1 MIDGHHI
8 EPEDAR
14 VTAALR
20 ALMASPQDPAYW
32 GALEAS
38 MLARLAEDEDWTAPF
53 ARWTSAGLIAA
64 ALAALI
70 TGAALVRTHDVEARE
85 MATLL
90 ETPVSFPARVATEV
104 TEPDGREATLRY
116 VIEP

>member
-8 EPEDAR
+8 EPEDSL

-20 ALMASPQDPAYW
+20 ALLAPPHDPAYW
-32 GALEAS
+32 SALEAA
-38 MLARLAEDEDWTAPF
+38 MLARLADDEDWTAPF
-53 ARWTSAGLIAA
+53 TRWKSAGLIAA
-64 ALAALI
+64 ALALLI
-70 TGAALVRTHDVEARE
+70 TGAALVRAHEVEARE
-85 MATLL
+85 MTTLL
-90 ETPVSFPARVATEV
+90 ETPLSFTARVAAEV

>member
-8 EPEDAR
+8 EPEDSR

-20 ALMASPQDPAYW
+20 ALLAPPQDPAYW
-32 GALEAS
+32 SALEAA
-38 MLARLAEDEDWTAPF
+38 MLMRLAEDEDWTAPF
-53 ARWTSAGLIAA
+53 ARWKSAGLIAA

-70 TGAALVRTHDVEARE
+70 TGAALARTHEVEARE

-90 ETPVSFPARVATEV
+90 ETPVSFTARVATEV

>member
-1 MIDGHHI
+1 MIDERHI
-8 EPEDAR
+8 EPQDPR
-14 VTAALR
+14 ISAALR
-20 ALMASPQDPAYW
+20 ALLAPPDDPAYW
-32 GALEAS
+32 SALEVT

-64 ALAALI
+64 AVAALI
-70 TGAALVRTHDVEARE
+70 TGAVLVRTHEVEARE

-90 ETPVSFPARVATEV
+90 ETPISFPARVAAEV
-104 TEPDGREATLRY
+104 TEPNGREATLRY

>member
-8 EPEDAR
+8 EPQDPR
-14 VTAALR
+14 ITAALR
-20 ALMASPQDPAYW
+20 AFVAPPGDAAYW
-32 GALEAS
+32 STLEAT

-70 TGAALVRTHDVEARE
+70 TGAALARTHDVEARE

-90 ETPVSFPARVATEV
+90 ETPISFPARVAAEV
-104 TEPDGREATLRY
+104 TEPGGREATLRY

>member
-1 MIDGHHI
+1 MNHEHHI

-14 VTAALR
+14 ITAALR
-20 ALMASPQDPAYW
+20 DLLAPPDDPAYW
-32 GALEAS
+32 SALEAG
-38 MLARLAEDEDWTAPF
+38 MLARLADDEDWTAPF

-64 ALAALI
+64 AVAALF
-70 TGAALVRTHDVEARE
+70 TGAVLARAHEVEARE

-90 ETPVSFPARVATEV
+90 ETPISFPARVAAEV
-104 TEPDGREATLRY
+104 TEPGGREATLRY

>member
-8 EPEDAR
+8 EPEDSR

-20 ALMASPQDPAYW
+20 ALVAAPHDPAYW
-32 GALEAS
+32 SALEAA
-38 MLARLAEDEDWTAPF
+38 MLMRLAEDEDWTAAF
-53 ARWTSAGLIAA
+53 TRWKSAGLIAA

-70 TGAALVRTHDVEARE
+70 TGAALVRTHEVEARE
-85 MATLL
+85 MTTLL
-90 ETPVSFPARVATEV
+90 ETPLSFTARVATEV

>member
-1 MIDGHHI
+1 MSEDRHS
-8 EPEDAR
+8 EPQDPR
-14 VTAALR
+14 ITAALR
-20 ALMASPQDPAYW
+20 ALLAAPDDAAYW
-32 GALEAS
+32 SALEAG
-38 MLARLAEDEDWTAPF
+38 MLARLAEDEDWAAPF

-70 TGAALVRTHDVEARE
+70 TGAVLARAHEVEARE

-90 ETPVSFPARVATEV
+90 ETPISFPARVAAEV
-104 TEPDGREATLRY
+104 TEPGGREATFRY

>member
-1 MIDGHHI
+1 MSEDRHI
-8 EPEDAR
+8 EPQDPR
-14 VTAALR
+14 ITAALR
-20 ALMASPQDPAYW
+20 ALLAPPGDPAYW
-32 GALEAS
+32 STLEAG
-38 MLARLAEDEDWTAPF
+38 MLARLAEEEDWAAPF

-70 TGAALVRTHDVEARE
+70 TGAVLARAHEVEARE

-90 ETPVSFPARVATEV
+90 ETPISFTARVAAEV
-104 TEPDGREATLRY
+104 TEPGGREATFRY

>member
-1 MIDGHHI
+1 MIDDHHI
-8 EPEDAR
+8 EPQDPR
-14 VTAALR
+14 ITAALR
-20 ALMASPQDPAYW
+20 ALLAPPDDPVYW
-32 GALEAS
+32 SALETV
-38 MLARLAEDEDWTAPF
+38 MLARLAADEDWTAPF

-70 TGAALVRTHDVEARE
+70 TGAALARTHEIEARA

-90 ETPVSFPARVATEV
+90 ETPISFPARVAAEV
-104 TEPDGREATLRY
+104 TEPGGREATLRY

>member
-8 EPEDAR
+8 EPQDPR
-14 VTAALR
+14 ITAALR
-20 ALMASPQDPAYW
+20 AFVAPPGDAAYW
-32 GALEAS
+32 SALEAT

-70 TGAALVRTHDVEARE
+70 TGAVLARTHDVEARE
-85 MATLL
+85 MAALL
-90 ETPVSFPARVATEV
+90 ETPISFPARVAAEV

>member
-8 EPEDAR
+8 EPEDPR
-14 VTAALR
+14 ITAALR
-20 ALMASPQDPAYW
+20 ALVAPPGDAAYW
-32 GALEAS
+32 GALEAA
-38 MLARLAEDEDWTAPF
+38 MLARLADDEDWTAPF

-70 TGAALVRTHDVEARE
+70 AGAALVRTQEVEARE
-85 MATLL
+85 MTTLL
-90 ETPVSFPARVATEV
+90 ETPMSYTARVATEV
-104 TEPDGREATLRY
+104 TEPDGREATLRF

>member
-8 EPEDAR
+8 EPEDPR
-14 VTAALR
+14 ITAALR
-20 ALMASPQDPAYW
+20 ALLASPADPAYW
-32 GALEAS
+32 SALEAT

-70 TGAALVRTHDVEARE
+70 AGAALVRTHEVEARE
-85 MATLL
+85 MTTLL
-90 ETPVSFPARVATEV
+90 ETPMSYTARVATEV
-104 TEPDGREATLRY
+104 TEPDGREATFRF

>member
-8 EPEDAR
+8 EPQDPR
-14 VTAALR
+14 ITAALR
-20 ALMASPQDPAYW
+20 AFVAPPGDSAYW
-32 GALEAS
+32 SALEAT

-90 ETPVSFPARVATEV
+90 ETPISFPARVAAEV

>member
-8 EPEDAR
+8 EPEDPR
-14 VTAALR
+14 ITAALR
-20 ALMASPQDPAYW
+20 AMLAPPADAAYW
-32 GALEAS
+32 SGLEAT

-53 ARWTSAGLIAA
+53 ARWKAAGLVAA

-70 TGAALVRTHDVEARE
+70 TGAALARTHEVEARE

-90 ETPVSFPARVATEV
+90 ETTISYTARVATEV

>member
-8 EPEDAR
+8 EPEDPR

-20 ALMASPQDPAYW
+20 ALLAAPDDATYW
-32 GALEAS
+32 SALEVS
-38 MLARLAEDEDWTAPF
+38 MLARLAGDEDWTAPF

-70 TGAALVRTHDVEARE
+70 AGAALVRAHEVEARE

-90 ETPVSFPARVATEV
+90 ETPRSFPARVAAEV

>member
-1 MIDGHHI
+1 MIDDRHI
-8 EPEDAR
+8 EPQDPR

-20 ALMASPQDPAYW
+20 ALFAPPDDPAYW
-32 GALEAS
+32 SALEAS
-38 MLARLAEDEDWTAPF
+38 MLARVAEDEDWTAPF
-53 ARWTSAGLIAA
+53 AHWMSAGLIAV
-64 ALAALI
+64 ALATLI
-70 TGAALVRTHDVEARE
+70 VGAALVRTHEVEARE

-90 ETPVSFPARVATEV
+90 ETPVSFPARVAAEV